1 MASLSF
7 NPLLHNIRTNLAC
20 SFDLDPDTNLR
31 DLFSDDCEYFIED
44 QFNDMLSSEDSR
56 ICDSFSLLHLNIR
69 SLQCNASKLTD
80 LLSNVNLKFSLIGIS
95 ETWLNDSSSSVDID
109 GYSFVHKSREN
120 RFGGGVGLYVSSNL
134 NFKFRCDLD
143 FSLPNVAESLFIEI
157 VKPQGKNIVA
167 GVIYRPPN
175 QNVDEFLTMT
185 NELLSKI
192 SKENKVCYL
201 MGDFNLNLMNHQSH
215 SVTGEFLDA
224 LYSNMFFPLIT
235 RPTRITCHSATLI
248 DNIFVNQFF
257 DRSRCGL
264 FFTDISD
271 HLPIFSINFDT
282 SISASNETVFVRDV
296 NQVITTKFL
305 SHLERIDW
313 SQYATFD
320 DPNNAY
326 NSFFKQY
333 STAYDSC
340 FPLKKTKVSN
350 YRLSKPWLSKGLLKS
365 IRTKNKLYRQY
376 LTNQSS
382 HHETRY
388 KNYKNKLNH
397 SLRIPKRI
405 YYEKKIDASKS
416 NAKATWR
423 VLNEI
428 IKTKKESV

>member
-1 MASLSF
+1 M
-7 NPLLHNIRTNLAC
+7 
-20 SFDLDPDTNLR
+20 
-31 DLFSDDCEYFIED
+31 
-44 QFNDMLSSEDSR
+44 
-56 ICDSFSLLHLNIR
+56 
-69 SLQCNASKLTD
+69 
-80 LLSNVNLKFSLIGIS
+80 
-95 ETWLNDSSSSVDID
+95 
-109 GYSFVHKSREN
+109 
-120 RFGGGVGLYVSSNL
+120 
-134 NFKFRCDLD
+134 
-143 FSLPNVAESLFIEI
+143 PNVAESLFIEI
-157 VKPQGKNIVA
+157 VKPQEKSIVT

-175 QNVDEFLTMT
+175 QTVDEFLTMT

-192 SKENKVCYL
+192 SKENNVSYL
-201 MGDFNLNLMNHQSH
+201 MGDFNLNLMNQQSH
-215 SVTGEFLDA
+215 SFTGEFLDA

-257 DRSRCGL
+257 DRSTSGL

-271 HLPIFSINFDT
+271 HMPIFSIHFDT

-296 NQVITTKFL
+296 NQVNTTKVL

-313 SQYATFD
+313 SQYATLD

-365 IRTKNKLYRQY
+365 IRTKNKLYSQY

-382 HHETRY
+382 LYEIRY

-397 SLRIPKRI
+397 SLKLLI
-405 YYEKKIDASKS
+405 
-416 NAKATWR
+416 
-423 VLNEI
+423 
-428 IKTKKESV
+428 